1 MKKKKERKKSP
12 RENDLPF
19 VVQSPLEQQRQQQ

>member
-1 MKKKKERKKSP
+1 MKKKERKKSP
-12 RENDLPF
+12 RENDLQF